1 MMRRH
6 RRHHDAS
13 ESIFE
18 VFSDMALLMLAAFVF
33 MFALVLIYSQGMS
46 SGNSKETLE
55 EVKQLKR
62 DLASAHARNA
72 QLQDELNQV
81 AGSDVQQQMER
92 VLASAGLGSGKGKRD
107 FDLFVSG
114 LKQIPGSDLHMVV
127 DATGSM
133 HGVTAF
139 LIPILRVIAIRSGKH
154 ISAVTWYADRRIG
167 TFHGSTGAMFD
178 QLLQNAPFVGADET
192 IGHTFAMLGE
202 ERPQP
207 GAYLLVGDEP
217 PTDKVHY
224 HAIPA
229 PVFTLPLA
237 INDSNTEVA
246 YQNIAKFTGGKMLK
260 LQLH

>member
-1 MMRRH
+1 MMRR
-6 RRHHDAS
+6 RRHHESS
-13 ESIFE
+13 EGVFE
-18 VFSDMALLMLAAFVF
+18 IFSDIALLMLAAFVF

-55 EVKQLKR
+55 QVNQLKSS
-62 DLASAHARNA
+62 LASANARNA

-81 AGSDVQQQMER
+81 AGNDVKQQIER
-92 VLASAGLGSGKGKRD
+92 VLASAGLGSGRGKRD

-114 LKQIPGSDLHMVV
+114 LKNIPGRDLHMVV

-139 LIPILRVIAIRSGKH
+139 LIPVLRVIAIRSGKH
-154 ISAVTWYADRRIG
+154 ISAVSWYGDRRIG

-178 QLLQNAPFVGADET
+178 QLLQNAPFVGSDET
-192 IGHTFAMLGE
+192 IGHTFELLQGQK
-202 ERPQP
+202 QP
-207 GAYLLVGDEP
+207 GAYMLIGDEP

-224 HAIPA
+224 QDIGA

-246 YQNIAKFTGGKMLK
+246 FQNIAKFTGGKMLK
-260 LQLH
+260 LRLH

>member
-1 MMRRH
+1 MMRR
-6 RRHHDAS
+6 RRHHESS
-13 ESIFE
+13 EGVFE
-18 VFSDMALLMLAAFVF
+18 IFSDIALLMLAAFVF

-55 EVKQLKR
+55 QVNQLKSS
-62 DLASAHARNA
+62 LASANARNA

-81 AGSDVQQQMER
+81 AGNDVQQQMER
-92 VLASAGLGSGKGKRD
+92 VLASAGLGSGQGKHD

-114 LKQIPGSDLHMVV
+114 LKHIPGRDLHMVV

-139 LIPILRVIAIRSGKH
+139 LIPVLRVIAIRSGKH
-154 ISAVTWYADRRIG
+154 ISAVSWYGDRRVG

-178 QLLQNAPFVGADET
+178 QLLQNAPFVGSDET
-192 IGHTFAMLGE
+192 IGHTFEVLQGQK
-202 ERPQP
+202 QP
-207 GAYLLVGDEP
+207 GAYMLIGDEP

-224 HAIPA
+224 QDIGA

-260 LQLH
+260 LRLH

>member
-1 MMRRH
+1 MMRR
-6 RRHHDAS
+6 RRHRESS

-46 SGNSKETLE
+46 SGNSKETLAQVE
-55 EVKQLKR
+55 QLKS
-62 DLASAHARNA
+62 DLAAAQARNV
-72 QLQDELNQV
+72 QLNDELDQV
-81 AGSDVQQQMER
+81 AGSDVQQQMQR

-114 LKQIPGSDLHMVV
+114 LKNIPGRDLHMIV

-139 LIPILRVIAIRSGKH
+139 LIPVLRIIAIRSGKH
-154 ISAVTWYADRRIG
+154 ISAVTWYGDRRIG
-167 TFHGSTGAMFD
+167 TFHGTTGAMFD
-178 QLLQNAPFVGADET
+178 QLLQNAPFVGSDET
-192 IGHTFAMLGE
+192 VGYTFEMLSQQK
-202 ERPQP
+202 RP
-207 GAYLLVGDEP
+207 GAYMLIGDEP

-224 HAIPA
+224 HSIAA

-237 INDSNTEVA
+237 INDSDTEVA
-246 YQNIAKFTGGKMLK
+246 FQNIAKFTGGKMLK
-260 LQLH
+260 LRLH